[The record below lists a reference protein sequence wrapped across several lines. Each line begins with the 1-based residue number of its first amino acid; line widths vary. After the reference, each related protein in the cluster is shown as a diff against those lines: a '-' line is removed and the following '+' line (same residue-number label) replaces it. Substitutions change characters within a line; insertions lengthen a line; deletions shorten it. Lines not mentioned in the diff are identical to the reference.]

1 MRQAWTYVRC
11 WWAKHFGPKEMRDL
25 VLYPHEFRKRYIN
38 PAMQFYFAE
47 VDFHFGF
54 DEAAKKQ

>member
-1 MRQAWTYVRC
+1 
-11 WWAKHFGPKEMRDL
+11 MRDL